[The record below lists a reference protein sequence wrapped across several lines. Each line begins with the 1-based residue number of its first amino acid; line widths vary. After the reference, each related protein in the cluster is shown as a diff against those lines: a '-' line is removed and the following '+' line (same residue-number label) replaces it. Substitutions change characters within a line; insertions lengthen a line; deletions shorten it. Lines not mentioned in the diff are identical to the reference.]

1 MKPFEPI
8 PTPAIQYTLDQSL
21 GRVPEQAFA
30 MARSLISLIGFR
42 DQYTSSHSA
51 RVANYVRTIA
61 MQLGLSDEE
70 IQTAVFAASVPD
82 IGKIGVPD
90 HILLKPGKLSEEE
103 FAWIQKYPEW
113 GWMSL
118 RHLDGFQQ
126 AALLVLHQH
135 ERVDG
140 SGYPNKLKGE
150 EIPLGSRIITVAD
163 SFDALTTDRPY
174 RRALSHAEALAEL
187 IRCSVSQFDPEV
199 VNAFRVSLE
208 RQMAGNELS

>member
-1 MKPFEPI
+1 
-8 PTPAIQYTLDQSL
+8 
-21 GRVPEQAFA
+21 

-51 RVANYVRTIA
+51 RVANYVRAIA
-61 MQLGLSDEE
+61 TQLGLSDEE
-70 IQTAVFAASVPD
+70 TETAVFAASVHD

-140 SGYPNKLKGE
+140 SGYPNKLTGE
-150 EIPLGSRIITVAD
+150 EIPLGSRMITVAD

-174 RRALSHAEALAEL
+174 RRALSHAEALGEL
-187 IRCSVSQFDPEV
+187 IRCSGSQFDPEV

-208 RQMAGNELS
+208 RQTAGNELS